1 MENQKVIEALQEKF
15 PQAVVEVSA
24 QFGDDTL
31 VIQKDALLEIMDFIY
46 QKPYEFTM
54 LLDLTCVDYMGETP
68 RYQMVYHVSSLAH
81 NLRLRLKAA
90 VEEGDLTIDSL
101 TGRWK
106 NANWLER
113 EVYDMFGIR
122 FNRHPD
128 MRRLFMYAGF
138 EGHPLRKDYPLRK
151 RQPCIQ
157 LRQTDDD

>member
-128 MRRLFMYAGF
+128 MRRLFMYEGF

-151 RQPCIQ
+151 RQPCMQ
-157 LRQTDDD
+157 LRQTDED